1 MKNILTYWVT
11 LMLMRGVTTRRKN
24 EIYSKCFIH
33 TPQISISELF
43 DNTEVWKEIGMSS
56 EEQLAFT
63 EAKNELSNNAFLV
76 EDMLSQGYSI
86 LPIDAQDYPKTLKR
100 NLKMGAPTVIFAKG
114 NISLLN
120 EPSVAVVGSRSADEV
135 SLLFADK
142 VVEKS
147 VQEGLTIVSGYA
159 KGIDRQALD
168 SAIKFNGRSIIVLP
182 QGILTF
188 STGFR
193 QLYRDIAQ
201 GNVLVIS
208 TFAPKAGWSTGLAMA
223 RNSII
228 YGLAEKIYVAQSD
241 SKGGTWSGVTDG
253 LRAGRE
259 IYVRQPKPGE
269 KNANNLLIEKGAV
282 PVDTDGNI
290 LQRMETDIFN
300 MVSEPTPDYK
310 KPEKKTVPSS
320 STLPL
325 DFDGIH

>member
-1 MKNILTYWVT
+1 
-11 LMLMRGVTTRRKN
+11 MLMRGVTTRRKN

-43 DNTEVWKEIGMSS
+43 NNPEVWNEIGLTN
-56 EEQLAFT
+56 EEQIAFA

-86 LPIDAQDYPKTLKR
+86 LPIDSQDYPKTLKK
-100 NLKMGAPTVIFAKG
+100 NLKMGAPTVIYTKG

-120 EPSVAVVGSRSADEV
+120 ESSVAVVGSRSADEI
-135 SLLFADK
+135 SLHFADK
-142 VVEKS
+142 VVVKS
-147 VQEGLTIVSGYA
+147 VQNGLIIVSGYA

-168 SAIKFNGRSIIVLP
+168 SAIKNNGKSIIVLP

-193 QLYRDIAQ
+193 QHYRDITQ
-201 GNVLVIS
+201 GNILVIS

-241 SKGGTWSGVTDG
+241 SKGGTWSGVTEG

-259 IYVRQPKPGE
+259 IFVRQPQKGE
-269 KNANNLLIEKGAV
+269 KNANGLLIEKGAI
-282 PVDTDGNI
+282 PVDNSGNI
-290 LQRMETDIFN
+290 LHRMPTDIFD
-300 MVSEPTPDYK
+300 MVSEPISKYINTD
-310 KPEKKTVPSS
+310 KKTFSAQP
-320 STLPL
+320 TLPL
-325 DFDGIH
+325 DFDEIS